1 MESVKELEASIRNR
15 ISELVHVLD
24 DEMQDVEPRFSTYMA
39 GRNQWAF
46 DKFAFQC
53 CLVET
58 KVAELAA
65 DKQLEESVWLTH
77 FQPYF
82 VFYLDA
88 HKLANDLV
96 RCATSES
103 LKLLIDR
110 LLRENDTNIAD
121 CFPDHKLVDDEVKY
135 REKLTELVSRVV
147 DVVDRNLWFDA
158 GQIQPFAWAL

>member
-1 MESVKELEASIRNR
+1 MESVKELEASIRDR

-39 GRNQWAF
+39 GRSQWAF

-53 CLVET
+53 CLVEA

-65 DKQLEESVWLTH
+65 DRQLEESVWLAH

-96 RCATSES
+96 RCATSER

-110 LLRENDTNIAD
+110 ILRENDTNIAD
-121 CFPDHKLVDDEVKY
+121 CFPHHKFVDEEVKY
-135 REKLTELVSRVV
+135 RENLTALVSRVV
-147 DVVDRNLWFDA
+147 DGVDRDLWFEA
-158 GQIQPFAWAL
+158 EQIEYFSWAL